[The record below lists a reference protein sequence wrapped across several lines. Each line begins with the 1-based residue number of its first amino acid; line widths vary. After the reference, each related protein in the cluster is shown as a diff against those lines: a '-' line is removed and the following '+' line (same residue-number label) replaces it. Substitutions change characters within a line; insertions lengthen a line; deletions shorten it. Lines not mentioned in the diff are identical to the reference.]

1 MISGEGERVDL
12 NSPVDPEST
21 ANKGNVERWLLE
33 LENLQWES
41 VRRQVELSLEEY
53 PTMERTAWTLNW
65 PAQAVI
71 ATSAI
76 FWTSDVNKTIE
87 TGGYAALNEY
97 VLELNKGLT
106 AIVMLVRGQLS
117 KLQRK
122 TLSALVVMDVHS
134 RDTCVSMA
142 TAQVDKV
149 SDFNWQSQL
158 RYYWEPS
165 WKDGQAVK
173 KGQKTAVARI
183 VNARCLYGYEYLGN
197 SMRLVITPLTDRC
210 YRTMI
215 SAIDLLYGGAPEG
228 PAGTG
233 KTETVKDLSKAMAIQ
248 CVVFNCSDGLDYKAM
263 AKFFKGLAGCG
274 SWCCFDEFNR
284 INVEV
289 LSVIAQQILTINKG
303 KAAGVE
309 KFQFEGTF
317 MKLNPNANPFI
328 TMNPGYAGRAEL
340 PDNLKALF
348 RPCAMMVPDYALIGE
363 IRLYSFGFEDARRS
377 AEARADAPAVGGDPA
392 WDESKIVLRSVMDV
406 NLPKFTVE
414 DLPLFRGITSD
425 LFPGVELPTADHGAL
440 IPTIDE
446 ICWSGAVVAPGR
458 EYKLEPLGSFTLK
471 IVQLYEM
478 VLVRHGVMI
487 VGQTLSG
494 KTSAIHTLA
503 SAMTNDGIL
512 AVIFRNCAMDTG
524 KDRMWVMF
532 DGPVDA
538 VWIENMNTVLDDNKK
553 LCLMSG
559 EIIKM
564 TDRMTMMFEAEDLE
578 QASPATVS
586 RVGMIFCETR
596 NLGWKP
602 FLSVWTETL
611 EEPWAAHAELFGE
624 LYEWLFPP
632 MTYFVDKFCAVP
644 TPITLIELMRAS
656 LRLLDCFMADA
667 AVAGIGNDVPRSV
680 EGLFILAIVWSV
692 GACVDFEGRK
702 KFARSCG
709 SCSRAAKEIE
719 GSDEYVDFKNK
730 TPAYDDEVKRASN
743 LAPPAEGGSVH
754 DFKFHCKTGTWA
766 SWVEPGSRF
775 SIPKDA
781 EFNSVVVPT
790 VDTVRH
796 EWLIEQLLVQGFHVL
811 TTGDTGTGK
820 SVSVKNHR
828 LLSGEDDRYT
838 NIILNFSAQTSAN
851 QTQDIIDSKLDKRRK
866 GVLGPPLGKTCFIF
880 WMDHAGWYNREEN
893 SFRQLIDIQFI
904 AAMGPPG
911 GGRTQITQ
919 RYVRHFNMINFVPFN
934 QESLTRVFLTIL
946 DWSLGSYNNA
956 VKSLSGAVVFQGLS
970 QGHPDV
976 IDGKEAF
983 VSLWCHECMR
993 VFHDRLINDGDRAWF
1008 VKELGKGVSD
1018 TFALDYAAKVLV
1030 PGLPLMFGSYLDH
1043 TSMPDKRKYRKV
1055 VEEATLHESMQ
1066 YFLLDYNQN
1075 SGKRMSLVLFLNA
1088 MEHISRIARIIN
1100 QPYGNALLMGVGGSG
1115 RKSLTTLAVYICD
1128 YEMIQIEISKSYGRT
1143 EWVEDLKKIFV
1154 KAGAEGGDGRPTVFL
1169 FDDTQIVYESFLE
1182 DVNLV
1187 LNTGEVPNLFVQ
1199 EDLAAINDQI
1209 GKNANAAG
1217 VNTGV
1222 MAEMYKYFIS
1232 RCRANL
1238 HVVLTMSPIG
1248 DAFRR
1253 RLRMFP
1259 ALVNCC
1265 TIDWFTAWPEEALRS
1280 VAEFFLGSEKMDDEL
1295 INTFKK
1301 LLEVQREDVME
1312 RKVRY
1317 DNGLEKILSTEAQV
1331 DGMQRDLV
1339 ALQPK
1344 LKQATID
1351 TDALLEKIAV
1361 DTKEANKVEAVVST
1375 ERKLCNDQAAEAAG
1389 IAESCQAD
1397 LDKAMPALEGAI
1409 AALKSLSKGDI
1420 VEIKAMKKPPD
1431 AVKLVMEAVC
1441 LMMAVKPDK
1450 IKDPNGGNKKIDDY
1464 WGPAQKNL
1472 LGDPRFLQHLMEYD
1486 RDNMAPAMV
1495 EKVITYTT
1503 KEQFQV
1509 DVVKKASI
1517 AAAGLC
1523 RWVSAMMIY
1532 DKVAKDVGPKKKAL
1546 KEAEQSLKS
1555 AKEALEEKEATLA
1568 EVQKKLQT
1576 LQDQLDAANK
1586 KKGDLQTQVTDCAT
1600 KLERAEQLIKG
1611 LGGEKVRW
1619 NELSEELAGKYENV
1633 TGDILLSSGVIAYLG
1648 AFVVQYRDDALS
1660 QWKLLLDKFKIPF
1673 TDGFTL
1679 RSTLGDE
1686 VAIRSWVINKLPNDE
1701 FSIENAI
1708 MLERSNRW
1716 PLMIDPQGQANKWVK
1731 KTYAE
1736 NLKVVK
1742 LNQATFA
1749 RTIENAIPF
1758 GNPVLV
1764 ENVGEVLDPVLEPVL
1779 LKQIIKQGGVNS
1791 LRFGDST
1798 IEYDE
1803 RFRMFITT
1811 KMRNPHYPPELCV
1824 KVNLLNF
1831 MATTEGLEDQMLGL
1845 AVACEEAELEAQRE
1859 QLVMED
1865 AENKRQLK
1873 EIEDKILYLLKT
1885 AEGNILDDENL
1896 IDTLKESK
1904 IKSKK
1909 IEEKLFFCIADLS
1922 IIDPMYQYSMEWYQ
1936 ALFRDAMGKAAFSTD
1951 LEERLASLKDTFTYI
1966 LYQNSKLDPTH
1977 LRFFLAGNTSME
1989 RERSIP
1995 ETDWLTDKSWGDV
2008 LAIGKLEGFE
2018 GFVDKFVDNLDM
2030 WKTVYE
2036 SKQPM
2041 EDLVL
2046 LVGDS
2051 RHLVDEAAK
2060 LAEEGEEAREADGL
2074 SAFQQLCA
2082 LRAIRPDAVVPQVQS
2097 FVREE
2102 MGARFI
2108 EVPQFDLSGC
2118 FADSRCNTPLLFVL
2132 TPGAD
2137 PMSALYKL
2145 AEEKGFMGKRL
2156 HAISLGQGQGDIA
2169 YAAISEAQDKGT
2181 WVCLQ
2186 NCHLCISWMP
2196 TLERLCEE
2204 LSPDRINDQFRLW
2217 LTSEPSAAFPAY
2229 ILQNGIKMTIEPPKG
2244 MRANLIGSYDAH
2256 HDGLRRGR
2264 QAERGVQA
2272 ALRPVLLP
2280 RGRPRRRKFGPL
2292 GWNIQYVFSGSDLKI
2307 SMDQLRIF
2315 LDNVESDEEVP
2326 YAALR
2331 YLTGECNYGGRVTDD
2346 KDRRCLANM
2355 LTDFYSED
2363 IQNPSYTFSPSG
2375 RYYAPPDGDLASYT
2389 EYIKGLP
2396 YTEGPELFG
2405 LHDNANITC
2414 ALGETNLLLSTVLS
2428 LQPRS
2433 SGGAGKSWDDELAE
2447 VSSDIEARLPKLYD
2461 IERALI
2467 DFPVLYES
2475 MNTVLTQE
2483 LLRFNKLSDL
2493 IKRLLKE
2500 VQRAIKG
2507 LVVMSGELESMG
2519 NAMVNGKAFITG
2531 TLQNYAR
2538 KYQLPIDT
2546 VAFDFAIL
2554 TPEKEVEAKAT
2565 KAPDGS
2571 ICHGL
2576 FLEGARW
2583 DVNGHVI
2590 AESRPREL
2598 YTVVPMFHMMPRV
2611 KGDIPPIKG
2620 RPSSTGSIGGE
2631 AHASARY
2638 TSACPARALLEKSAN
2653 RGNSEA
2659 QAMLADRLMASGA
2672 TRAAVLL
2679 YRASAAQGHA
2689 RAIYNL
2695 GACYEQGKGVGG
2707 VDECNAFI
2715 YYQKAAAMGYRKAQ
2729 FNLGNAYRTGKGLE
2743 DRDLGKAID
2752 QYLLAAKQGS
2762 AEAQYNYALMY
2773 FNGMGC
2779 AVDKRRAIDYC
2790 KLAADQGY
2798 APAVRKLPIWQ
2809 MSPDRQRAAREAP
2822 PSSGGLRVAAAG
2834 AAVAALLWFWFA

>member
-1 MISGEGERVDL
+1 MVDKVEEMHARIATFDEYCIPLSKEDTFLAWSTMEYPKKRVADASNETEMRIEMDKVRMMDKLAIEKNQFDEMLQQFEVDVRRAKQYSDYASEQSYVEEINGLQDAITEAKNKAKDFNAREQVFGFPPTEYAELDAIELELNPYWDLWNMISDFHTNLHEWLHGTFLDLDGAKIQREVEIWWKQSYKLKGQLEETTPGAADCAGKLREETSKFRENLPLIQALASPALKERHWSNLSDKIGQKITPYDDHGVELTLHSLLEMNVGSYIEEIQEVCVAAEKEYGLERGLQAMKDEWSLVQFDVKAYKETGTSIVGGIDEIIALLDDHLVKTQTMCGSMFIKAIEEDAKAWESQLKYAQALIDEWIACQRVWMYLEPIFGSEDIMRQLPTEARRFNDVDKL
-12 NSPVDPEST
+12 WRATMKATEEDPVFIAQADPAKKLKRKWIREST

-363 IRLYSFGFEDARRS
+363 IRLYSFGFEDARRNAQKLVRTLQLCS
-377 AEARADAPAVGGDPA
+377 EQLSSQKHYDYGMRAVNSILVAAGNLRLKVGDDPA

-494 KTSAIHTLA
+494 KTARSAGEPFEKVNIHTMNPKSIKSGQLYGNFDENTHEW
-503 SAMTNDGIL
+503 SDGIL

-702 KFARSCG
+702 KFDAFLRILLSG
-709 SCSRAAKEIE
+709 DAKDIE

-790 VDTVRH
+790 VDT
-796 EWLIEQLLVQGFHVL
+796 
-811 TTGDTGTGK
+811 
-820 SVSVKNHR
+820 
-828 LLSGEDDRYT
+828 
-838 NIILNFSAQTSAN
+838 TSAN

-880 WMDHAGWYNREEN
+880 VDDLNMPAKEEFGAQPPIEILRQWMDHAGWYNREEN
-893 SFRQLIDIQFI
+893 SSRS
-904 AAMGPPG
+904 A
-911 GGRTQITQ
+911 
-919 RYVRHFNMINFVPFN
+919 YVRHFNMINFVPFN

-956 VKSLSGAVVFQGLS
+956 VKSLSGAVVDATISIYEAIASGLLPTPMKSHYTFNLRDLSKVFQGLS

-1088 MEHISRIARIIN
+1088 MEHISRIIARIIN
-1100 QPYGNALLMGVGGSG
+1100 QPYGNA
-1115 RKSLTTLAVYICD
+1115 
-1128 YEMIQIEISKSYGRT
+1128 
-1143 EWVEDLKKIFV
+1143 
-1154 KAGAEGGDGRPTVFL
+1154 
-1169 FDDTQIVYESFLE
+1169 
-1182 DVNLV
+1182 
-1187 LNTGEVPNLFVQ
+1187 
-1199 EDLAAINDQI
+1199 
-1209 GKNANAAG
+1209 
-1217 VNTGV
+1217 
-1222 MAEMYKYFIS
+1222 
-1232 RCRANL
+1232 RC
-1238 HVVLTMSPIG
+1238 
-1248 DAFRR
+1248 
-1253 RLRMFP
+1253 
-1259 ALVNCC
+1259 
-1265 TIDWFTAWPEEALRS
+1265 
-1280 VAEFFLGSEKMDDEL
+1280 
-1295 INTFKK
+1295 
-1301 LLEVQREDVME
+1301 
-1312 RKVRY
+1312 
-1317 DNGLEKILSTEAQV
+1317 
-1331 DGMQRDLV
+1331 
-1339 ALQPK
+1339 
-1344 LKQATID
+1344 
-1351 TDALLEKIAV
+1351 
-1361 DTKEANKVEAVVST
+1361 
-1375 ERKLCNDQAAEAAG
+1375 
-1389 IAESCQAD
+1389 
-1397 LDKAMPALEGAI
+1397 
-1409 AALKSLSKGDI
+1409 
-1420 VEIKAMKKPPD
+1420 
-1431 AVKLVMEAVC
+1431 
-1441 LMMAVKPDK
+1441 
-1450 IKDPNGGNKKIDDY
+1450 
-1464 WGPAQKNL
+1464 
-1472 LGDPRFLQHLMEYD
+1472 
-1486 RDNMAPAMV
+1486 
-1495 EKVITYTT
+1495 
-1503 KEQFQV
+1503 
-1509 DVVKKASI
+1509 
-1517 AAAGLC
+1517 
-1523 RWVSAMMIY
+1523 
-1532 DKVAKDVGPKKKAL
+1532 
-1546 KEAEQSLKS
+1546 
-1555 AKEALEEKEATLA
+1555 
-1568 EVQKKLQT
+1568 
-1576 LQDQLDAANK
+1576 
-1586 KKGDLQTQVTDCAT
+1586 
-1600 KLERAEQLIKG
+1600 
-1611 LGGEKVRW
+1611 
-1619 NELSEELAGKYENV
+1619 
-1633 TGDILLSSGVIAYLG
+1633 
-1648 AFVVQYRDDALS
+1648 
-1660 QWKLLLDKFKIPF
+1660 
-1673 TDGFTL
+1673 
-1679 RSTLGDE
+1679 
-1686 VAIRSWVINKLPNDE
+1686 SW
-1701 FSIENAI
+1701 
-1708 MLERSNRW
+1708 
-1716 PLMIDPQGQANKWVK
+1716 
-1731 KTYAE
+1731 
-1736 NLKVVK
+1736 
-1742 LNQATFA
+1742 
-1749 RTIENAIPF
+1749 
-1758 GNPVLV
+1758 
-1764 ENVGEVLDPVLEPVL
+1764 
-1779 LKQIIKQGGVNS
+1779 
-1791 LRFGDST
+1791 
-1798 IEYDE
+1798 
-1803 RFRMFITT
+1803 
-1811 KMRNPHYPPELCV
+1811 
-1824 KVNLLNF
+1824 
-1831 MATTEGLEDQMLGL
+1831 
-1845 AVACEEAELEAQRE
+1845 
-1859 QLVMED
+1859 
-1865 AENKRQLK
+1865 
-1873 EIEDKILYLLKT
+1873 
-1885 AEGNILDDENL
+1885 
-1896 IDTLKESK
+1896 
-1904 IKSKK
+1904 
-1909 IEEKLFFCIADLS
+1909 
-1922 IIDPMYQYSMEWYQ
+1922 
-1936 ALFRDAMGKAAFSTD
+1936 
-1951 LEERLASLKDTFTYI
+1951 
-1966 LYQNSKLDPTH
+1966 
-1977 LRFFLAGNTSME
+1977 
-1989 RERSIP
+1989 
-1995 ETDWLTDKSWGDV
+1995 
-2008 LAIGKLEGFE
+2008 
-2018 GFVDKFVDNLDM
+2018 
-2030 WKTVYE
+2030 
-2036 SKQPM
+2036 
-2041 EDLVL
+2041 
-2046 LVGDS
+2046 
-2051 RHLVDEAAK
+2051 
-2060 LAEEGEEAREADGL
+2060 
-2074 SAFQQLCA
+2074 
-2082 LRAIRPDAVVPQVQS
+2082 
-2097 FVREE
+2097 
-2102 MGARFI
+2102 
-2108 EVPQFDLSGC
+2108 
-2118 FADSRCNTPLLFVL
+2118 
-2132 TPGAD
+2132 
-2137 PMSALYKL
+2137 
-2145 AEEKGFMGKRL
+2145 
-2156 HAISLGQGQGDIA
+2156 
-2169 YAAISEAQDKGT
+2169 
-2181 WVCLQ
+2181 
-2186 NCHLCISWMP
+2186 
-2196 TLERLCEE
+2196 
-2204 LSPDRINDQFRLW
+2204 
-2217 LTSEPSAAFPAY
+2217 
-2229 ILQNGIKMTIEPPKG
+2229 
-2244 MRANLIGSYDAH
+2244 
-2256 HDGLRRGR
+2256 
-2264 QAERGVQA
+2264 
-2272 ALRPVLLP
+2272 
-2280 RGRPRRRKFGPL
+2280 
-2292 GWNIQYVFSGSDLKI
+2292 
-2307 SMDQLRIF
+2307 
-2315 LDNVESDEEVP
+2315 
-2326 YAALR
+2326 
-2331 YLTGECNYGGRVTDD
+2331 
-2346 KDRRCLANM
+2346 
-2355 LTDFYSED
+2355 
-2363 IQNPSYTFSPSG
+2363 
-2375 RYYAPPDGDLASYT
+2375 
-2389 EYIKGLP
+2389 
-2396 YTEGPELFG
+2396 
-2405 LHDNANITC
+2405 
-2414 ALGETNLLLSTVLS
+2414 
-2428 LQPRS
+2428 
-2433 SGGAGKSWDDELAE
+2433 
-2447 VSSDIEARLPKLYD
+2447 
-2461 IERALI
+2461 
-2467 DFPVLYES
+2467 
-2475 MNTVLTQE
+2475 
-2483 LLRFNKLSDL
+2483 
-2493 IKRLLKE
+2493 
-2500 VQRAIKG
+2500 
-2507 LVVMSGELESMG
+2507 
-2519 NAMVNGKAFITG
+2519 
-2531 TLQNYAR
+2531 
-2538 KYQLPIDT
+2538 
-2546 VAFDFAIL
+2546 
-2554 TPEKEVEAKAT
+2554 
-2565 KAPDGS
+2565 
-2571 ICHGL
+2571 
-2576 FLEGARW
+2576 
-2583 DVNGHVI
+2583 
-2590 AESRPREL
+2590 
-2598 YTVVPMFHMMPRV
+2598 
-2611 KGDIPPIKG
+2611 
-2620 RPSSTGSIGGE
+2620 
-2631 AHASARY
+2631 
-2638 TSACPARALLEKSAN
+2638 
-2653 RGNSEA
+2653 
-2659 QAMLADRLMASGA
+2659 
-2672 TRAAVLL
+2672 
-2679 YRASAAQGHA
+2679 ASAA
-2689 RAIYNL
+2689 
-2695 GACYEQGKGVGG
+2695 
-2707 VDECNAFI
+2707 
-2715 YYQKAAAMGYRKAQ
+2715 AAASR
-2729 FNLGNAYRTGKGLE
+2729 
-2743 DRDLGKAID
+2743 
-2752 QYLLAAKQGS
+2752 
-2762 AEAQYNYALMY
+2762 
-2773 FNGMGC
+2773 
-2779 AVDKRRAIDYC
+2779 
-2790 KLAADQGY
+2790 
-2798 APAVRKLPIWQ
+2798 
-2809 MSPDRQRAAREAP
+2809 
-2822 PSSGGLRVAAAG
+2822 
-2834 AAVAALLWFWFA
+2834 